1 LEIREDKKS
10 DKQPLFQNYL
20 SRLIALLACLAIAI
34 IGCWLGYL
42 IYKWLINKLF
52 LWSPIIGLIGTAI
65 SLIWCIVAIILYQIY
80 TKIFLYEDK
89 DEKASRLD
97 DFIGYLIFFGRD
109 LSAFFFYFI
118 SFAYLCWE
126 VQLILGQQFA
136 GETVSVNAYI
146 AFAFENAI
154 DIVES
159 DILDIFEIKLSD
171 IKPIGFIG
179 KNLVFFFRLFI
190 KLVIIGFVIRIIRY
204 LFHAD

>member
-1 LEIREDKKS
+1 M
-10 DKQPLFQNYL
+10 
-20 SRLIALLACLAIAI
+20 
-34 IGCWLGYL
+34 
-42 IYKWLINKLF
+42 
-52 LWSPIIGLIGTAI
+52 
-65 SLIWCIVAIILYQIY
+65 
-80 TKIFLYEDK
+80 
-89 DEKASRLD
+89 
-97 DFIGYLIFFGRD
+97 
-109 LSAFFFYFI
+109 
-118 SFAYLCWE
+118 
-126 VQLILGQQFA
+126 
-136 GETVSVNAYI
+136 NAYI